1 MRNIKLS
8 TRSRT
13 RGRVRMVQAD
23 QAIRVVVAEVDVAAT
38 PTRIKKSLAGAEKIK
53 KRIKRARRKMTKSLV
68 SMKF

>member
-1 MRNIKLS
+1 
-8 TRSRT
+8 
-13 RGRVRMVQAD
+13 MVQAD